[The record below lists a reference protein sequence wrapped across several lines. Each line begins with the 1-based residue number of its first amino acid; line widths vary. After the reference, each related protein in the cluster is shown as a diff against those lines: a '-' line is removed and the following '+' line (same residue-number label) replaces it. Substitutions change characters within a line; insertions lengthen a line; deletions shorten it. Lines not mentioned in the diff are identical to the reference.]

1 MLRTFL
7 TEQWGLRYPLIGAPM
22 AGVAFGR
29 LARAVSAG
37 GALGMIGI
45 GSSDPVSKIA
55 DESRIAGE
63 GGSRFGIGLMAWAL
77 EKRPEL
83 LDAAIAAQPFAISF
97 TAGSVAPYVSRVRD
111 AGIKCIAQI
120 NSRADALEAERAGA
134 HLLVAQ
140 GTEAG
145 GHTGD
150 VATLPLLQIVL
161 DAVRVPV
168 VASGGIATARG
179 LAAVLAAGAQGA
191 WIGTPFLAS
200 PEAGHSSQARA
211 RIVEARE
218 DETVL
223 TRLFDRTLGI
233 PWPERF
239 PGRALVNDFTRRWN
253 ERQDEAAAS
262 GEAAAS
268 LRGAVAAKDYSTAY
282 IYAGQSVGSITSERP
297 APEVIASIGD
307 GAETLLRDRHAA
319 LLGSG
324 ARRAVMGA

>member
-268 LRGAVAAKDYSTAY
+268 LRGAVAAKDY
-282 IYAGQSVGSITSERP
+282 
-297 APEVIASIGD
+297 
-307 GAETLLRDRHAA
+307 
-319 LLGSG
+319 
-324 ARRAVMGA
+324 

>member
-7 TEQWGLRYPLIGAPM
+7 TEQWDLRYPLIGAPM

-29 LARAVSAG
+29 LARAASEA

-45 GSSDPVSKIA
+45 GSSDPVPKIA

-83 LDAAIAAQPFAISF
+83 LDAAIAAKPFAISF
-97 TAGSVAPYVSRVRD
+97 TAGSVGPYVSRVRE
-111 AGIKCIAQI
+111 AGINCIAQI
-120 NSRADALEAERAGA
+120 NSRADAIEAERAGA
-134 HLLVAQ
+134 NLLVAQ

-200 PEAGHSSQARA
+200 PEAGHSR
-211 RIVEARE
+211 EARQRITE
-218 DETVL
+218 ASEGDTVL

-253 ERQDEAAAS
+253 ERQDEAVAS
-262 GEAAAS
+262 EEVVAS
-268 LRGAVAAKDYSTAY
+268 LRDAVAAKDFSTAY
-282 IYAGQSVGSITSERP
+282 IYAGQSVGTITAERP
-297 APEVIASIGD
+297 AAEVIASIGD
-307 GAETLLRDRHAA
+307 GAERLLRDRYAA
-319 LLGSG
+319 LLASG
-324 ARRAVMGA
+324 ARRSMMKA

>member
-1 MLRTFL
+1 
-7 TEQWGLRYPLIGAPM
+7 M

-29 LARAVSAG
+29 LARAVSEG

-55 DESRIAGE
+55 EESVVAAD
-63 GGSRFGIGLMAWAL
+63 GGRLRYGIGLMAWAL
-77 EKRPEL
+77 DRRPEL
-83 LDAAIAAQPFAISF
+83 LDAAIAAKPFAISF
-97 TAGSVAPYVSRVRD
+97 TAGSAAPFVASVRN
-111 AGIKCIAQI
+111 AGIKCIVQI
-120 NSRADALEAERAGA
+120 NSREDALEADQADA
-134 HLLVAQ
+134 DLLVVQ

-200 PEAGHSSQARA
+200 PEAGHSPQARK

-223 TRLFDRTLGI
+223 TRLFDRVQGVQ
-233 PWPERF
+233 WPERF
-239 PGRALVNDFTRRWN
+239 PGRALVNDFTRRWQ
-253 ERQDEAAAS
+253 EHQDEAVAN
-262 GEAAAS
+262 EEVVAS
-268 LRGAVAAKDYSTAY
+268 LRGAVAAKDFSLAF
-282 IYAGQSVGSITSERP
+282 IYAGQSVGTITRERP
-297 APEVIASIGD
+297 AAEVIAEIGD
-307 GAETLLRDRHAA
+307 GAEALLRSRFAS
-319 LLGSG
+319 LLASGSK
-324 ARRAVMGA
+324 RLLMGGE